1 MLTESEIKKTMQY
14 YYLIHIALI
23 VVLLTATTE
32 SRAATA
38 NMSAQETT
46 GFPHALSTASLISST
61 TSNPLAD

>member
-32 SRAATA
+32 SRARQRKIEYIYHTFRAHKGH
-38 NMSAQETT
+38 NIRHCGESKSYM
-46 GFPHALSTASLISST
+46 P
-61 TSNPLAD
+61 